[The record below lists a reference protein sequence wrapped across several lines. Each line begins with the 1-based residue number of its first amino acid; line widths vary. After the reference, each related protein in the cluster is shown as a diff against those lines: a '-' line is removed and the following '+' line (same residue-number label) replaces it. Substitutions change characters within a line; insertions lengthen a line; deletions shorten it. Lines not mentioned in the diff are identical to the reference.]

1 MSLVFVEAIQLGDM
15 ILVEIGWG
23 GRARQ
28 GKLTGYQ
35 KRLSGGVEGEE
46 IKKVPNWKIDSWGKV
61 ADQAK
66 CASCC

>member
-1 MSLVFVEAIQLGDM
+1 MSMSLVFVEAIQLGDM

-46 IKKVPNWKIDSWGKV
+46 NKEGPKLED
-61 ADQAK
+61 
-66 CASCC
+66 